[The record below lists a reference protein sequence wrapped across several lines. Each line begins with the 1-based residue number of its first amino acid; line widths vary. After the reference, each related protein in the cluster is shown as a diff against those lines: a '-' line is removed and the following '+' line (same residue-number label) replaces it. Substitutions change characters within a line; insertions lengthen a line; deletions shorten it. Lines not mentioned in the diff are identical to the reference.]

1 MRLLENKMIIN
12 ILMIVQ
18 ILQRMIKIKLNHKLT
33 NSNFKKFKIKSFN
46 LKDRLQSLQEINK
59 DKRSR
64 KRIWRIISR
73 E

>member
-1 MRLLENKMIIN
+1 MRLLEIKMIIN